1 MWSVQFPGHIGRFSG
16 GLFKRGNNQPDFG
29 PKKRGGSHHVIV
41 VIANS
46 RRPGGGAF
54 RAVKLTRKDAILTAV
69 NLVGQR
75 MNGVTIAD
83 EDGRVF
89 GPTEF
94 LQFFEKD

>member
-29 PKKRGGSHHVIV
+29 QKKEGALIMSFV

-54 RAVKLTRKDAILTAV
+54 RAVKLTRKDAIRTAV
-69 NLVGQR
+69 NLVGQG

-83 EDGRVF
+83 EDGRVY

-94 LQFFEKD
+94 WQFFEKD

>member
-1 MWSVQFPGHIGRFSG
+1 MAASLNGATISPISAQKNEGALIMSF
-16 GLFKRGNNQPDFG
+16 
-29 PKKRGGSHHVIV
+29 V

-46 RRPGGGAF
+46 RRPSGGAF

-69 NLVGQR
+69 NLVGQG
-75 MNGVTIAD
+75 MNGVIIAD

-94 LQFFEKD
+94 WQFFEKDKCAKTILPRSW

>member
-1 MWSVQFPGHIGRFSG
+1 MSF
-16 GLFKRGNNQPDFG
+16 
-29 PKKRGGSHHVIV
+29 V

-46 RRPGGGAF
+46 RRPSGGAF

-69 NLVGQR
+69 NLVGQG
-75 MNGVTIAD
+75 MNGVIIAD

-94 LQFFEKD
+94 WQFFEKDKCAKTILPRSW